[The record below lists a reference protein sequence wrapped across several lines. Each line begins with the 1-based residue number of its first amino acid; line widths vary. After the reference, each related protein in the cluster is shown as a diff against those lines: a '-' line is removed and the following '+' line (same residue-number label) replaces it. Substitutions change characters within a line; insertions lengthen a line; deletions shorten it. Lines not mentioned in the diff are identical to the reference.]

1 MTSQSDHGAGAA
13 GGDHTLEIRD
23 PATTAVV
30 AEVPEAPP
38 SAVQTAVA
46 DAAAA
51 QPAWVAQSIAD
62 RRDVIDRF
70 RSLLV
75 DRRDEVAATIN
86 EENGKP
92 PGEAIAGDVGP
103 ALSTAAY
110 LVERGADVLEEEI
123 PLGSLAA
130 VGDSTVVREPVGV
143 IGVITPWNY
152 PFGIPTAEILP
163 ALFAGNAVVL
173 KPAVET
179 TQTALALRDLLI
191 EAGLPEDVLAV
202 VPGRGATTGQALA
215 DAEIDHLSFTGSA
228 EVGFAL
234 QETCESRGVSTCLEL
249 GGSDPAIVLGDADV
263 DLTARG
269 LTWARYANAGQS
281 CGAPKRCF
289 PVDSIA
295 GELTDALVDNVE
307 ALRVGGGEGAD
318 YDVGPLISAEAVD
331 SIHSQVR
338 RSVDQGATVL
348 TGGEPLE
355 RDGHFYAPTVLTD
368 VTPDMPVMTE
378 ETFGPV
384 LPIMPVADAEEAL
397 DLANDTNYGL
407 TGSVWTTDTDR
418 GEALAR
424 RIEAGTVTVN
434 DHLYTFSLHAT
445 PWGGPKDSGGD
456 FSHGRWG
463 LESVTDAKHV
473 HVAPGTASLSSGRF
487 NDLWWFPYDEGFQD
501 TLGDAMAVLYG
512 TNPVRKLRKV
522 PGVLRA
528 SIGK

>member
-1 MTSQSDHGAGAA
+1 MTSQTDGGPGAD
-13 GGDHTLEIRD
+13 GGQHTIERRN
-23 PATTAVV
+23 PASLSVV
-30 AEVPEAPP
+30 TEVTEASPEA
-38 SAVQTAVA
+38 VDEAVA

-51 QPAWVAQSIAD
+51 QPAWAGRSIAD
-62 RRDVIDRF
+62 RREVVDRF
-70 RSLLV
+70 RDLLV
-75 DRRDEVAATIN
+75 DRRDQVAETISD
-86 EENGKP
+86 ENGKP
-92 PGEAIAGDVGP
+92 PGEAIVGDVGP

-110 LVERGADVLEEEI
+110 LVERGPAVLEESI
-123 PLGSLAA
+123 PLGSLAS

-173 KPAVET
+173 KPAEET
-179 TQTALALRDLLI
+179 IRSALALQDLLS
-191 EAGLPEDVLAV
+191 EAGLPEDVLTV
-202 VPGRGATTGQALA
+202 VPGRGRTTGQALA
-215 DAEIDHLSFTGSA
+215 DADIDHLSFTGSA

-234 QETCESRGVSTCLEL
+234 RDACESRGVSTCLEL
-249 GGSDPAIVLGDADV
+249 GGSDPAVVLGDADV

-289 PVDSIA
+289 PVESIA
-295 GELTDALVDNVE
+295 DELTAAIVDEVE
-307 ALRVGGGEGAD
+307 ALRVGGGDGGD
-318 YDVGPLISAEAVD
+318 YEVGPLISAEAVET
-331 SIHSQVR
+331 IHSQVE

-348 TGGEPLE
+348 TGGEPLDSE
-355 RDGHFYAPTVLTD
+355 GHFYAPTVLTD
-368 VTPDMPVMTE
+368 VTADMPVMTE

-384 LPIMPVADAEEAL
+384 LPIMPVADAETGV

-407 TGSVWTTDTDR
+407 TGSVWTTNTDR
-418 GEALAR
+418 GETLAR
-424 RIEAGTVTVN
+424 QIDAGTVTVN

-463 LESVTDAKHV
+463 LESVTEATHV

-487 NDLWWFPYDEGFQD
+487 NDLWWFPYEADFQD
-501 TLGDAMAVLYG
+501 TLGDAMEVLYG
-512 TNPVRKLRKV
+512 TSAVRKLRKA

-528 SIGK
+528 SMGK